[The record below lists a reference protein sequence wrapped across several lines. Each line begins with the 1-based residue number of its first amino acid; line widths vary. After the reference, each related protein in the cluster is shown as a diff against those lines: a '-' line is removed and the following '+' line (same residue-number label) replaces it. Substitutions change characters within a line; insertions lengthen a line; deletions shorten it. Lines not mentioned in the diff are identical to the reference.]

1 MRQKKKKNNECN
13 QREGKGREESI
24 SRRAY
29 FPGVFRMLL
38 RGQVRKVPI
47 EFSSID
53 VFYDIDEG

>member
-1 MRQKKKKNNECN
+1 MRQKKKKKKSVNK
-13 QREGKGREESI
+13 GKGREESI

-29 FPGVFRMLL
+29 FSGVFRMVL
-38 RGQVRKVPI
+38 RGLVRKVSI

>member
-1 MRQKKKKNNECN
+1 VRQKKKKKSVNK
-13 QREGKGREESI
+13 GKGREESI

-29 FPGVFRMLL
+29 FSGVFRMLL
-38 RGQVRKVPI
+38 RGRVRKISI